1 MTNFS
6 FSSILWFPGIIEKRI
21 VAVAKVEVYSSMFCP
36 FCARAKHLLREKGVA
51 FEEIDVD
58 NTSGSRSEMVERA
71 DGRHTVPQIFID
83 DFHVGGSNDLAALA
97 RVGKLDEM
105 LGL

>member
-1 MTNFS
+1 M
-6 FSSILWFPGIIEKRI
+6 
-21 VAVAKVEVYSSMFCP
+21 AKVEVYSSMFCP

-71 DGRHTVPQIFID
+71 DGRHTVPQIFI
-83 DFHVGGSNDLAALA
+83 GGKYIGGCTDLYELDQ
-97 RVGKLDEM
+97 RGKLDSLFSADRTFSSQKSFDNIMRFYED
-105 LGL
+105 

>member
-6 FSSILWFPGIIEKRI
+6 FSSILWFPRIIEKRI

-71 DGRHTVPQIFID
+71 DGRNTVPQIFID
-83 DFHVGGSNDLAALA
+83 DFHVGGSDDLAALE
-97 RVGKLDEM
+97 RDGKLDEM